1 MYFLSEQCFLNVF
14 RILMYK
20 FLDHPFSRSGL
31 TATVIEFS
39 TVRTNTTGLVLP
51 LLLNGVKNVHQKTN
65 DLVTK
70 SEEQK

>member
-1 MYFLSEQCFLNVF
+1 MFSEFLCTSSS
-14 RILMYK
+14 IK
-20 FLDHPFSRSGL
+20 GFSRSGL
-31 TATVIEFS
+31 TATVEFS
-39 TVRTNTTGLVLP
+39 TARTNTTGLVLP